1 MKEYIVSLNA
11 DVDYNAFWNEIENA
25 SDSDSFVPGRGVEI
39 VNERP
44 GSLRSCHYALTDE
57 EAATLRNDPRVFSV
71 EIPPQ
76 LRDDVQIS
84 LTATQ
89 TANFDKSGSITN
101 PAIVNW
107 GLFRNNKPTNVMG
120 SNTSVTGGYEYIL
133 DGTGVDV
140 VIQDSGIQADH
151 PDFFD
156 GAGVSRVQTIDW
168 YTESG
173 ISGTQSVNH
182 YRDYHGHGTHV
193 AGIAAGKTYGWAK
206 NARIYSVKV
215 NGLEGSGDSGTGIS
229 VTDCFDV
236 IKLWHRNKPV
246 DPTTGYKRP
255 TVVNM
260 SWGYISTFSGIT
272 GGNYRGTPWT
282 GNAKRADYGMIG
294 NGFGYYGTRIGSV
307 DSDLA
312 ELIAEGVVVCVAAG
326 NYYQKVDVVG
336 GLDYDNYFTNGFGNQ
351 YYNRGGSPM
360 ADGAISV
367 GNIGSSLS
375 GGFEVKNA
383 SSESGPR
390 VDVWAAGTNIM
401 STCST
406 TNAFSGYVTNY
417 PANTAFK
424 IMNISGTSM
433 ASPQVCGS
441 CALALQVYPTATP
454 AQIKTV
460 ITGDAAT
467 DLMYTTGSD
476 TDYAN
481 TSSIHGSPNRILK
494 NRFNTASNGITTGAV
509 TFINT
514 GLR

>member
-11 DVDYNAFWNEIENA
+11 DVDYDAFWNEIENA
-25 SDSDSFVPGRGVEI
+25 NDTDSFVPGRGVEI

-57 EAATLRNDPRVFSV
+57 EAATLRNDPRIFSV

-89 TANFDKSGSITN
+89 NAVFDKTGAITN

-107 GLFRNNKPTNVMG
+107 GLFRNNAATNVMG
-120 SNTSVTGGYEYIL
+120 SNTTVTNGYDYIL
-133 DGTGVDV
+133 DGSGVDV

-151 PDFFD
+151 PDFFN
-156 GAGVSRVQTIDW
+156 GAGVTRVQQINW

-173 ISGTQSVNH
+173 ISGTQSANH
-182 YRDYHGHGTHV
+182 YRDWDGHGTHV
-193 AGIAAGKTYGWAK
+193 AGIAAGRTYGWAK

-215 NGLEGSGDSGTGIS
+215 NGLEGGGDSGNGIS

-260 SWGYISTFSGIT
+260 SWGYISTFTGIT
-272 GGNYRGTPWT
+272 GGNYRGTSWT
-282 GNAKRADYGMIG
+282 GSSPRTDYGMIG
-294 NGFGYYGTRIGSV
+294 RSGYFGTRVGSV

-312 ELIAEGVVVCVAAG
+312 ELIAEGVVVCIAAG
-326 NYYQKVDVVG
+326 NYYQKVDVSSG
-336 GLDYDNYFTNGFGNQ
+336 SDYNNYFTNGFGTQ
-351 YYNRGGSPM
+351 YYNRGGSPLS
-360 ADGAISV
+360 DGAISV
-367 GNIGSSLS
+367 GNIGSSLL

-441 CALALQVYPTATP
+441 CALLLQVYPTATP
-454 AQIKTV
+454 AMIKSM
-460 ITGDAAT
+460 ITSDAAT
-467 DLMYTTGSD
+467 NLMYTTGSD
-476 TDYAN
+476 TDYTN
-481 TSSIHGSPNRILK
+481 SSSIKGSPNRILK
-494 NRFNTASNGITTGAV
+494 NRFNTATNGITTGAV

-514 GLR
+514 ALR

>member
-11 DVDYNAFWNEIENA
+11 GVDYDAFWNEIENV
-25 SDSDSFVPGRGVEI
+25 SDTDSFVPGRGVEI

-71 EIPPQ
+71 EIPPDQ
-76 LRDDVQIS
+76 REDIQIS

-89 TANFDKSGSITN
+89 SGIFDKSGAITN
-101 PAIVNW
+101 PAILNW
-107 GLFRNNKPTNVMG
+107 GLFRNNADTNVMG
-120 SNTSVTGGYEYIL
+120 SNTSVTSGYNYIL

-151 PDFFD
+151 PDFND
-156 GAGVSRVQTIDW
+156 ANGVSRVQQINW
-168 YTESG
+168 YSASG
-173 ISGTQSVNH
+173 LPGTQSVNH

-206 NARIYSVKV
+206 NSRIYSVKV
-215 NGLEGSGDSGTGIS
+215 SGLEGSGDSGTGFS
-229 VTDCFDV
+229 VSDCFDV
-236 IKLWHRNKPV
+236 IKLWHRNKAV

-282 GNAKRADYGMIG
+282 GSTKNASYGMIG
-294 NGFGYYGTRIGSV
+294 NGFGYFGTRVGSV
-307 DSDLA
+307 DSDIA
-312 ELIAEGVVVCVAAG
+312 ELIAEGVIVCIAAG
-326 NYYQKVDVVG
+326 NYYQKIDVSG

-351 YYNRGGSPM
+351 YYNRGGSPT
-360 ADGAISV
+360 ADGALIV
-367 GNIGSSLS
+367 GNIGASILS
-375 GGFEVKNA
+375 GLEAKA
-383 SSESGPR
+383 SSSESGPR
-390 VDVWAAGTNIM
+390 VDVYAAGTNIM

-417 PANTAFK
+417 PANTSYK

-433 ASPQVCGS
+433 ASPQVCGV
-441 CALALQVYPTATP
+441 CALLLQVYPTATP
-454 AQIKTV
+454 DKIKSM
-460 ITGDAAT
+460 IISDAAT
-467 DLMYTTGSD
+467 NLMYSTGSD
-476 TDYAN
+476 TDYSN
-481 TSSIHGSPNRILK
+481 SSSLHGSPNRTLK
-494 NRFNTASNGITTGAV
+494 NRFNTANNGTTSGAV
-509 TFINT
+509 TFTNT
-514 GLR
+514 VLR